1 MLNGIQITKDVGVVA
16 CLIGIVIREVPV
28 HPNRLPCL
36 VDAVVVEEH
45 KNRLLYWELCAKE
58 RVILALH

>member
-1 MLNGIQITKDVGVVA
+1 MLNGIEITKDVGVAV
-16 CLIGIVIREVPV
+16 CLVGIVIREVPV

-45 KNRLLYWELCAKE
+45 KKRLL
-58 RVILALH
+58 

>member
-1 MLNGIQITKDVGVVA
+1 MLNGIEITKDVGVAV
-16 CLIGIVIREVPV
+16 CLVGIVIREVPV

-45 KNRLLYWELCAKE
+45 KNRLL
-58 RVILALH
+58 